1 LTTDRGHLFQL
12 FKYAVYALLTANIFI
27 FFAEEWAAAPHRFAA
42 GIALGDII
50 EGFTATIDTASWV
63 VLLLMFE
70 LETYVLDEKHFT
82 PKVTWSLHGL
92 RAICYGFIIYS
103 FYGYTTKLFFL
114 LGTSPLP
121 GIDDLCMLVD
131 GNWAYAID
139 LDEYEVL
146 TATNCVTFSAAG
158 AFLQFPGL
166 AAVVDPS
173 GFSDIIW
180 LAWVDVINAGVWL
193 LVVLVLEI
201 DVRLQ
206 DRNKLVGTALK
217 ISSLSKYVLY
227 CTLFLAAAYWAF
239 EGDFV
244 DSWDAFLWLVA
255 FIFIELN
262 VFDWRR
268 ETAEISESPDLS
280 AI

>member
-1 LTTDRGHLFQL
+1 LTTDRGRLFQL

-50 EGFTATIDTASWV
+50 EGFTATIDTAAWV

-70 LETYVLDEKHFT
+70 LETHVLDEKHFT
-82 PKVTWSLHGL
+82 PKVTWTLHGF
-92 RAICYGFIIYS
+92 RAICYGFIVYS
-103 FYGYTTKLFFL
+103 FFGYAIKLSFL

-121 GIDDLCMLVD
+121 NIADLCMLVD
-131 GNWAYAID
+131 GEWAYAID
-139 LDEYEVL
+139 LDEYKLL
-146 TATNCVTFSAAG
+146 TAVNCLTFSAAG

-166 AAVVDPS
+166 AAVVDQS

-206 DRNKLVGTALK
+206 DRNMLVGAALK

-227 CTLFLAAAYWAF
+227 STLFLAAGYWAF
-239 EGDFV
+239 NGDFV

-262 VFDWRR
+262 VFDWRQ
-268 ETAEISESPDLS
+268 ETAEINESPDPA